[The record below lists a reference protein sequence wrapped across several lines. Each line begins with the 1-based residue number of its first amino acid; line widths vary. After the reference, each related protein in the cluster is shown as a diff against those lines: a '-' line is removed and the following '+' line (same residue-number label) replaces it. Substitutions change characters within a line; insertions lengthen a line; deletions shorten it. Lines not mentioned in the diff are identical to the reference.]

1 MSGFR
6 LQQAAIFRLD
16 EIYRYTSNKSG
27 AARAEDYLNGLFN
40 CFQAIADG
48 QVMSRPIPA
57 EFSVHGY
64 FYRYKHHYIY
74 WKKLK
79 DGNTGIVTILHER
92 MHQID
97 RFKDDFI

>member
-1 MSGFR
+1 MSGFQ

-16 EIYRYTSNKSG
+16 EIYRYASNKSG

-40 CFQAIADG
+40 RFQAIADG

-64 FYRYKHHYIY
+64 FYHYKHHYIY

-79 DGNTGIVTILHER
+79 NNDTGIVTILHER

-97 RFKDDFI
+97 RSKDDFI

>member
-6 LQQAAIFRLD
+6 LQQEAIFRLD
-16 EIYRYTSNKSG
+16 EIYRYASNKSG

-57 EFSVHGY
+57 EFPVHGY
-64 FYRYKHHYIY
+64 FYHFKHHYIY

-79 DGNTGIVTILHER
+79 NNDTGIVTILHER